1 VPSNLLS
8 LLPMKKLYVILSVCA
23 VVLFTNTA
31 SAQCALSIATTAST
45 VCTGD
50 NVTLSAIVTPP
61 VTSLALTS
69 TLAGGNNHR
78 GNMFDIFATNSVTI
92 TSFDAHPMGNTT
104 IAVYYRTS
112 PYAGFETSSAGWTL
126 IGSAAVTAQP
136 FGTPTPVPVT
146 VNVTIPA
153 GQTYSFYVTSTNTAV
168 SLNYTDGTTEGA
180 TYVSDANIVFRQGVG
195 MEYPFSNGGGVFR
208 PRVWNGVIHYT
219 VPQVVTTNYLW
230 STAATTSSIN
240 PTLVN
245 TTQYTL
251 QADVTGCP
259 TMYDTVTVA
268 VSTPP
273 VNAGADFAVC
283 AGLPAT
289 LSGSGAVSYSWDNS
303 VTDGMQFTPATT
315 LSYIV
320 TGTDTIGCTN
330 TDTIMVTVN
339 NLPAV
344 NAGADFAVCAGAQA
358 TLSGSGAVSY
368 SWDNSVADG
377 VPFTP
382 ASTLSYIVTG
392 TDANGCTNT
401 DTTIVTVNP
410 LPVVYAGA
418 DQSVCADAMVTL
430 SGSGAVSYSW
440 DNSVTDGVPFL
451 PVATMNYIVTGT
463 DANGCMNT
471 DTVLV
476 TQFHFPAVDAGLD
489 QTVCSGSAVTLT
501 GSGAATY
508 SWDNSVSDGVPFFP
522 LSTMTYNVTGTDT
535 NGCTGTDD
543 VIVNVITVSAS
554 TTVLNETMTA
564 SPIAAVYQWIN
575 CSTNAAIP
583 GATAQTYTA
592 TANGSYAVIVTIN
605 GCSDTSACQAI
616 SSVGID
622 EAGNSIFSVYPNP
635 TNGQLTLDLG
645 NVTAE
650 NVSVMDVLGNTLIDF
665 KPSGQL
671 SAINLEGYANGT
683 YFIRISMQGEMKM
696 IRVTKQ

>member
-1 VPSNLLS
+1 
-8 LLPMKKLYVILSVCA
+8 MKKLYIILSVCA
-23 VVLFTNTA
+23 FVLFANTA
-31 SAQCALSIATTAST
+31 SAQCGLSIATTAST

-78 GNMFDIFATNSVTI
+78 GNMFDIFATNTVTI

-240 PTLVN
+240 PTLLN
-245 TTQYTL
+245 TTQYVL
-251 QADVTGCP
+251 QANVTGCP

-268 VSTPP
+268 VSTPS

-283 AGLPAT
+283 AGSPAT

-303 VTDGMQFTPATT
+303 VTDGMQFIPAAT

-330 TDTIMVTVN
+330 TDTVMVTVN

-382 ASTLSYIVTG
+382 VSTMSYIVTG

-410 LPVVYAGA
+410 LPAVYAGA

-440 DNSVTDGVPFL
+440 DNSVIDGVPFL
-451 PVATMNYIVTGT
+451 PVATMDYIVTGT

-489 QTVCSGSAVTLT
+489 QTVCNGSAVTLT
-501 GSGAATY
+501 GSGAVTY
-508 SWDNSVSDGVPFFP
+508 SWDNSVFDGVPFYP
-522 LSTMTYNVTGTDT
+522 ASTMTYNVTGTDA
-535 NGCTGTDD
+535 NGCTNTDA
-543 VIVNVITVSAS
+543 VMVTVNTVNAA
-554 TTVLNETMTA
+554 TTVFNETITA
-564 SPIAAVYQWIN
+564 AASGAAYQWIN
-575 CSTNAAIP
+575 CSTNSPIS
-583 GATAQTYTA
+583 GATAQSYTA
-592 TANGSYAVIVTIN
+592 TANGSYAVIVTVN
-605 GCSDTSACQAI
+605 GCSDTSACQTI

-622 EAGNSIFSVYPNP
+622 EAGNSTFSVYPNP

-645 NVTAE
+645 SAIVD
-650 NVSVMDVLGNTLIDF
+650 NVSVMDILGNTLIDF

-683 YFIRISMQGEMKM
+683 YFIRISLQGEMKM